1 VCEECILAVVETL
14 VGRDAEAAIAAA
26 AERAVLG

>member
-1 VCEECILAVVETL
+1 VEQPPARV

-26 AERAVLG
+26 RTSAA